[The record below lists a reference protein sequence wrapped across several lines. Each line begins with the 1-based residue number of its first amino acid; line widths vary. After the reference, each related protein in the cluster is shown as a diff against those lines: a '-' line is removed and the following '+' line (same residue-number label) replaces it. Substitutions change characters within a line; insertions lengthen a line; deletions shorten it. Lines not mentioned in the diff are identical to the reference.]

1 MVTMQQLEE
10 LENRVIKALHLIGEL
25 RTENSKLENEN
36 ESLKG
41 EVEDVKL
48 TLEEKEQEI
57 DKVRRELDLATKELK
72 DLKDK
77 EDTLEKKIISLLG
90 KLDGLQV
97 GGIPVDLYADKSSPS
112 RSDID
117 FHEPSSVR
125 SEEKDLIIES
135 DNENVVVEDKIDAG
149 KDDDD
154 LKVETVQPAPSA
166 VKDEDDEIIIIDD
179 EDEIS
184 PKADRKAAAEAAEIS
199 HDEDEIILLDDEDEI
214 VIEDVHDDEIIIN
227 DEDFE
232 MPDEPEKADRVKAQ
246 SADDDEIIIIEDD
259 DVK

>member
-1 MVTMQQLEE
+1 MITMQQLEE

-25 RTENSKLENEN
+25 RSENSKLENEN

-41 EVEDVKL
+41 EIEDVKL

-57 DKVRRELDLATKELK
+57 EKVRRELERATKELK
-72 DLKDK
+72 DIKDK

-90 KLDGLQV
+90 KLDMLQ
-97 GGIPVDLYADKSSPS
+97 GGSVPTNLYADKPQTSP
-112 RSDID
+112 SDID
-117 FHEPSSVR
+117 FHEPSASK
-125 SEEKDLIIES
+125 EEDRDLIIES
-135 DNENVVVEDKIDAG
+135 ENEHIIIEDRGEVEKGDEE
-149 KDDDD
+149 
-154 LKVETVQPAPSA
+154 LKVETVEPSSTAPE
-166 VKDEDDEIIIIDD
+166 DEDDEIIIIDD

-184 PKADRKAAAEAAEIS
+184 HKGEKKAGRGTAETF

-214 VIEDVHDDEIIIN
+214 VIEDVRDDEIIID

-232 MPDEPEKADRVKAQ
+232 MGEESDKEKKAVADSGDE
-246 SADDDEIIIIEDD
+246 DEIIIIEDD

>member
-1 MVTMQQLEE
+1 MITMQQLEE

-57 DKVRRELDLATKELK
+57 EKVRRELDLATKELK

-90 KLDGLQV
+90 KLDGLQG
-97 GGIPVDLYADKSSPS
+97 GGIPVNLYADKPSSS
-112 RSDID
+112 RPDID
-117 FHEPSSVR
+117 FQEPSAAR
-125 SEEKDLIIES
+125 EEERDLIIES
-135 DNENVVVEDKIDAG
+135 ENESIVIEDKIETEKPDG
-149 KDDDD
+149 E
-154 LKVETVQPAPSA
+154 LKVETVETAPS
-166 VKDEDDEIIIIDD
+166 VSKDDDDDIIIIDD

-184 PKADRKAAAEAAEIS
+184 PKPERKAGIETAEIPN
-199 HDEDEIILLDDEDEI
+199 DEDEIILLDDEDEI

-227 DEDFE
+227 DEDFD
-232 MPDEPEKADRVKAQ
+232 MPDEPEKAEAVKSE
-246 SADDDEIIIIEDD
+246 SADEDEIIIIEDD

>member
-1 MVTMQQLEE
+1 MITMQQLEE

-25 RTENSKLENEN
+25 RSENSKLENEN

-57 DKVRRELDLATKELK
+57 EKVKRELDLATRELK

-90 KLDGLQV
+90 KLDVLQ
-97 GGIPVDLYADKSSPS
+97 GGAVPASLYADKSSSPE
-112 RSDID
+112 SDID
-117 FHEPSSVR
+117 FREPSAS
-125 SEEKDLIIES
+125 KDDDRDLVIES
-135 DNENVVVEDKIDAG
+135 DNERIVIEDSTETG
-149 KDDDD
+149 KADED
-154 LKVETVQPAPSA
+154 LKVETVEPSSKAPEA
-166 VKDEDDEIIIIDD
+166 EDDDIIIIDD

-184 PKADRKAAAEAAEIS
+184 HKSEKKAGRATAETS

-214 VIEDVHDDEIIIN
+214 VIEDMHDDEIIID

-232 MPDEPEKADRVKAQ
+232 VGEDADKDKKVKADPG
-246 SADDDEIIIIEDD
+246 DEDEIIIIEDD
-259 DVK
+259 DLK